1 MRSGPIRAFLLL
13 TILIV
18 DICLTAER
26 VSASIGPRLVVAPA
40 NAAVDH
46 AVSITIDGLKAGER
60 ATLRAE
66 QQRFGFPLR
75 SEADFVADSHGRVFV
90 DKDAP
95 VAGDYGGVDP
105 MGLAWSMRLVAK
117 PQDASFKPEE
127 EIAPFDITLKLL
139 RGSRLL
145 ATSTIHRYVVAPSLI
160 HREINRNGLVA
171 AYFAPRDGAKH
182 PAVVVLNGSDG
193 GLQRDTAAL
202 LAGHG
207 YCTLAVAYFGIGSLP
222 KYLGDIPVET
232 VVRAVT
238 ALRSMP
244 EVDKNRIGVIGFSK
258 GAELA
263 LLSASHLSSLKSVV
277 AYAPSSVVFAGI
289 TPQKV
294 KESSWTL
301 RGKPLPF
308 ADGPIPAALSQRI
321 DKAFASNQPVEYA
334 PWYLAKMRGAVADA
348 SIPVELIRGPVML
361 IAGGD
366 DRLWPS
372 SVMARQIAARL
383 RKFNHPYADESLIY
397 LKAGHAIDAPY
408 VPTPHTVSAGPL
420 RLGGTAAAN
429 ASADIDSWKRVLAF
443 LRAVL

>member
-1 MRSGPIRAFLLL
+1 M
-13 TILIV
+13 IV
-18 DICLTAER
+18 KA
-26 VSASIGPRLVVAPA
+26 SASTGPRLIATPA
-40 NAAVDH
+40 NAAVDQ
-46 AVSITIDGLKAGER
+46 AVRITIDGLKAGER
-60 ATLRAE
+60 VTVRAE

-75 SEADFVADSHGRVFV
+75 SEATFIADSHGRVFV

-95 VAGDYGGVDP
+95 VSGDYSGVDP
-105 MGLAWSMRLVAK
+105 MGIVWSMKLAGK
-117 PQDASFKPEE
+117 PQDTSFKPEG
-127 EIAPFDITLKLL
+127 EIAQFDITLKLL
-139 RGSRLL
+139 SGSRLL
-145 ATSTIHRYVVAPSLI
+145 ATSALHRYVVASSLI
-160 HREINRNGLVA
+160 HREIDRNGLVA

-182 PAVVVLNGSDG
+182 PAVVILNGSDG

-232 VVRAVT
+232 VVRAIT
-238 ALRSMP
+238 ALQAMP
-244 EVDKNRIGVIGFSK
+244 EVDGKRIGVMGFSK

-263 LLSASHLSSLKSVV
+263 LLSASHLGSLKAVV

-301 RGKPLPF
+301 RGKPFPF
-308 ADGPIPAALSQRI
+308 ADGPVPATLSQRI
-321 DKAFASNQPVEYA
+321 DKAFALNQPVEYA
-334 PWYLAKMRGAVADA
+334 PWYLAKLSGANAGA

-383 RKFNHPYADESLIY
+383 RKLNHRYADESLIY
-397 LKAGHAIDAPY
+397 PKAGHAIDAPY
-408 VPTPHTVSAGPL
+408 VPTPHTVSAGSL
-420 RLGGTAAAN
+420 LLGGTAPAN

-443 LRAVL
+443 LRARL